1 MFADMACD
9 PDRLLRIDDSNQHE
23 KSLLSCESSRLLSVD
38 VLQIVETIDVPPN
51 SKRKQKVLVI
61 SNNYSICGNWVWDE

>member
-23 KSLLSCESSRLLSVD
+23 KSLSCESSRLLSVD